1 MRPLQSLPALLAAG
15 LTAATVGL
23 SAPAKADA
31 AAIKDAPN
39 DVRVTTF
46 PSDGSAL
53 VVVIDPD
60 DAGDDITRAVV
71 KHSRNRVKV
80 TVHVRDL
87 RARSMPTL
95 QVRFKTNNGS
105 YRVWLSKEPLVGT
118 QLLILTPERLDA
130 VRSCHGPRQSYKPA
144 LDIVAFSV
152 PRRCLDNPRWI
163 RAQTALLEAQFVE
176 GETTDDLTITE
187 FQDMAGPTGK
197 VPLFVFTKNST
208 TPKLFRG

>member
-1 MRPLQSLPALLAAG
+1 MSGPQEHKQGTVMVIITPKTKFTGYFFAARRSILLAEKRVRCDGISNSFDALNG
-15 LTAATVGL
+15 LVSNSIPRRCLG
-23 SAPAKADA
+23 
-31 AAIKDAPN
+31 
-39 DVRVTTF
+39 
-46 PSDGSAL
+46 
-53 VVVIDPD
+53 
-60 DAGDDITRAVV
+60 
-71 KHSRNRVKV
+71 RNRVKV